1 MDIYS
6 LMTFSIM
13 CLLVFFIWQHNNIS
27 LFARAAA
34 KRHCDKE
41 EIQLLDQNVI
51 LKRITIC
58 RSSNTLFALRRK
70 YIFEFS
76 SVGDHRYKGVIF
88 MRGHYVEN
96 IELEPFKTIS
106 F

>member
-1 MDIYS
+1 
-6 LMTFSIM
+6 
-13 CLLVFFIWQHNNIS
+13 

-41 EIQLLDQNVI
+41 GIQLLDQNVI
-51 LKRITIC
+51 LKQVTMC

-76 SVGDHRYKGVIF
+76 SIGDYRYKGVII

-96 IELEPFKTIS
+96 IELEPFKTMIT
-106 F
+106 